1 MWEKYDREQEN
12 PAIIKDEEYKKQTR
26 ITIYR
31 SEDIAPFEIVSGS
44 YGLMF
49 HTVFAKD
56 MTEASN
62 KYEGMKLDLQKFIDL
77 DLNEEEFCHSFID
90 KW

>member
-1 MWEKYDREQEN
+1 
-12 PAIIKDEEYKKQTR
+12 
-26 ITIYR
+26 
-31 SEDIAPFEIVSGS
+31 
-44 YGLMF
+44 MF

-56 MTEASN
+56 ITEALN
-62 KYEGMKLDLQKFIDL
+62 KYEGIKLDLQKLIDS